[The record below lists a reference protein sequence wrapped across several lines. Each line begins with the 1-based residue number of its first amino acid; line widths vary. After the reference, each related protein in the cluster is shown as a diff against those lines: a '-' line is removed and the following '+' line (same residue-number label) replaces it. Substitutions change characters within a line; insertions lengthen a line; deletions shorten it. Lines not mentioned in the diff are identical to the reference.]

1 MLKRIAWLEPFWVLL
16 WGALLL
22 LPARFA
28 PAAIEPILA
37 QGKPWFILALGL
49 GWLVRW
55 LAYGRF
61 SRPTPIDL
69 PIILLLLWLPVNF
82 WASADKALSW
92 EAIGYLVFG
101 ISLYAS
107 LVNWPPIA
115 EHPEWIAWALLL
127 FGVGL
132 LFAAPLLSQLI
143 NSKLFTLPGLAPL
156 LSRLADLTPGNVN
169 LNRMG
174 GTLVVLFPLF
184 LALGLRWDWT
194 SRRWLP
200 PLSLLLAGAA
210 AAVLLLTQSRG
221 ALLGAVV
228 AVMLLLV
235 LRWRRLLV
243 ILPLALIF
251 AVFAL
256 SQLGADNLF
265 DQIGNGNGLQGIES
279 RLELWSR
286 GIYALTDF
294 AFTGIGIGTFDRV
307 IPLLYPTFL
316 IAPGTPMGHAHN
328 IFIQVGVD
336 LGFPGLIVFLALYIN
351 VFVTLAAVLR
361 QRQFALPWTLAAGA
375 IGGLTAMFIHGLLD
389 VPLWGTKP
397 SFLPWLLIALAI
409 ALGLHVRDRRR
420 TTSDALDRSI
430 THVVVGTKSEIRNP
444 KSEISGS
451 P

>member
-1 MLKRIAWLEPFWVLL
+1 MLKRIAWFEPFWVLL

-49 GWLVRW
+49 GWLVRGI
-55 LAYGRF
+55 AYGRF

-69 PIILLLLWLPVNF
+69 PVLLLLLWLPVNF

-101 ISLYAS
+101 ISLYAA
-107 LVNWPPIA
+107 LVNWPPLDR
-115 EHPEWIAWALLL
+115 HPQWIAWALLL

-132 LFAAPLLSQLI
+132 LVTAPLLSQLTT
-143 NSKLFTLPGLAPL
+143 SKLFALPGIKPL
-156 LSRLADLTPGNVN
+156 LIRLAQITPGNVN

-174 GTLVVLFPLF
+174 GTLAVIFPLF
-184 LALGLRWDWT
+184 LALGIRWDWT

-200 PLSLLLAGAA
+200 PLSLLLALFA

-221 ALLGAVV
+221 ALLGAAV

-235 LRWRRLLV
+235 LRWRRLV
-243 ILPLALIF
+243 FVLPLAFIL
-251 AVFAL
+251 AVFAF
-256 SQLGADNLF
+256 SQLGADALF

-328 IFIQVGVD
+328 LFIQVGVD
-336 LGFPGLIVFLALYIN
+336 LGFPGLIAFLALYVN
-351 VFVTLAAVLR
+351 VFVILAAVLR
-361 QRQFALPWTLAAGA
+361 QRQLALPWTLAAGA
-375 IGGLTAMFIHGLLD
+375 LGGLTAMFVHGLLD

-397 SFLPWLLIALAI
+397 SFLPWLLVALAI
-409 ALGLHVRDRRR
+409 SLGLQVRESARQPQRQY
-420 TTSDALDRSI
+420 
-430 THVVVGTKSEIRNP
+430 P
-444 KSEISGS
+444 ISNTQLPHS
-451 P
+451 